1 MQTQISRGFI
11 SPPTSWEWCQV
22 CCPRRQHRKRCHM
35 VGVAVNADIGE
46 MAPLVGDFTSMCRE
60 LELAQGYS
68 F

>member
-1 MQTQISRGFI
+1 
-11 SPPTSWEWCQV
+11 
-22 CCPRRQHRKRCHM
+22 M